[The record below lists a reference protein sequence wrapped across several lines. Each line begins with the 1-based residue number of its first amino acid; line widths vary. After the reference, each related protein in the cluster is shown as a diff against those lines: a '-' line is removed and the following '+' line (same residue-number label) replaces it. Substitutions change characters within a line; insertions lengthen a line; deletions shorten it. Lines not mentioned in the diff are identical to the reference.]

1 MRRRDL
7 IKGFVGSVA
16 AWPTVTRAQQ
26 RDRLR
31 RIGVLMALAA
41 DDPTGQAR
49 FVAFVQALQE
59 LGWTDGRNVQIDTRW
74 AAGDA
79 ERFRRYAAE
88 FVALAPDVILASG
101 GTAAPYRSCS
111 RRRNIRW
118 APATSTAWRFQA
130 ATPPV
135 LPIWNMA
142 RAGNT

>member
-41 DDPTGQAR
+41 DDPAGQAR

-59 LGWTDGRNVQIDTRW
+59 LGWTDGRNVRIDTRW

-79 ERFRRYAAE
+79 DRFRR
-88 FVALAPDVILASG
+88 
-101 GTAAPYRSCS
+101 
-111 RRRNIRW
+111 
-118 APATSTAWRFQA
+118 
-130 ATPPV
+130 
-135 LPIWNMA
+135 
-142 RAGNT
+142 

>member
-59 LGWTDGRNVQIDTRW
+59 LGWYVSFLVYFG
-74 AAGDA
+74 
-79 ERFRRYAAE
+79 Y
-88 FVALAPDVILASG
+88 ALAIGFGELCTGKP
-101 GTAAPYRSCS
+101 
-111 RRRNIRW
+111 
-118 APATSTAWRFQA
+118 
-130 ATPPV
+130 
-135 LPIWNMA
+135 
-142 RAGNT
+142 